1 MKTLN
6 EIRNITATQ
15 EYDKHFWNAMRLK
28 PDSEMAMRDAM
39 DSVTGTYFTP
49 TAGEADLRKVVVRES
64 IIRPLA
70 TNLKK
75 YRGGSVIWAADSRDY
90 ASFVP
95 EGAPIPGFDVE
106 EDFTRIRVGSHK
118 IACLLKL
125 SEEFAFDADFDLK
138 KYISERIGKSFAYA
152 EDKAFI
158 CGSGVNEPFGLLHE
172 TEGAETGTT
181 ASALTYDAAID
192 LFFSVKPEYRTHAA
206 WLMNDRTATVLRKLK
221 DDSGNYLWNSST
233 DTILGKPIRI
243 CNELPDIADGAK
255 PVLFGDFRYYWI
267 VDRSPV
273 SMKALKERF
282 TMSGRVGYV
291 AFELLDA
298 RLVRRDAVKAISVIE
313 ESV

>member
-1 MKTLN
+1 MKTIN

-28 PDSEMAMRDAM
+28 PDSEVAMRDAM

-75 YRGGSVIWAADSRDY
+75 YQGGSVIWAADSRDY

-125 SEEFAFDADFDLK
+125 SEEFALDADFDLK
-138 KYISERIGKSFAYA
+138 KYISERMGKSFAYA

-181 ASALTYDAAID
+181 ASALTYDAVID
-192 LFFSVKPEYRTHAA
+192 LFFSVKPEYRTHAT
-206 WLMNDRTATVLRKLK
+206 WLMNDRTAAALRKLK

-233 DTILGKPIRI
+233 DTVLGKPIRI
-243 CNELPDIADGAK
+243 CNELPDIAAGA
-255 PVLFGDFRYYWI
+255 
-267 VDRSPV
+267 
-273 SMKALKERF
+273 
-282 TMSGRVGYV
+282 
-291 AFELLDA
+291 
-298 RLVRRDAVKAISVIE
+298 
-313 ESV
+313 

>member
-1 MKTLN
+1 MKTIN

-75 YRGGSVIWAADSRDY
+75 YQGGSVIWAADSRNY

-125 SEEFAFDADFDLK
+125 SEEFALDADFDLK
-138 KYISERIGKSFAYA
+138 KYISERMGKSFAYA

-158 CGSGVNEPFGLLHE
+158 CGSGVNEPFGLLHD
-172 TEGAETGTT
+172 TEGAEIGTT
-181 ASALTYDAAID
+181 VSAPD
-192 LFFSVKPEYRTHAA
+192 L
-206 WLMNDRTATVLRKLK
+206 
-221 DDSGNYLWNSST
+221 
-233 DTILGKPIRI
+233 
-243 CNELPDIADGAK
+243 
-255 PVLFGDFRYYWI
+255 
-267 VDRSPV
+267 
-273 SMKALKERF
+273 
-282 TMSGRVGYV
+282 
-291 AFELLDA
+291 
-298 RLVRRDAVKAISVIE
+298 
-313 ESV
+313 